1 MKAIIASLHSLSS
14 VWKWFVLFL
23 TAELLENKVID
34 FYLIN
39 LSWVVTRN
47 YWSCC
52 WSDEV
57 LQMNLKLLLPLRMCL
72 KKEELS
78 SLGCLFEGHWLWN
91 DGCENNTI
99 SQRSPTFPEESS
111 CGNRTSC
118 AARKNKPGM
127 GHHKKIQPSLWFLV
141 ILSISQQWTFSWW
154 TVPTVCETLELY
166 RR

>member
-1 MKAIIASLHSLSS
+1 MTAIIASLHSLSS

-23 TAELLENKVID
+23 TAELLETKVID
-34 FYLIN
+34 FYIIN
-39 LSWVVTRN
+39 NYLGWVVSRN

-78 SLGCLFEGHWLWN
+78 SLECLFEGHWLWN

-141 ILSISQQWTFSWW
+141 ILSNSQQWTFSRWI
-154 TVPTVCETLELY
+154 VPMWNLRTLQ
-166 RR
+166 